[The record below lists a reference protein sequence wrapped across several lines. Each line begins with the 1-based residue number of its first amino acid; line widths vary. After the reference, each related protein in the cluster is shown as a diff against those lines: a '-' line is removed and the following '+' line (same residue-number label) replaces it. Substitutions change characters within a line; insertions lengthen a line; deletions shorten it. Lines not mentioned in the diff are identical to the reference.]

1 MNCIILIN
9 NSMKRTCYTL
19 SCYSLENDTN
29 FDRRIAE
36 LAEDDCYAR
45 KVHMLSCT
53 IGIRTHTALALV
65 VETGDFHRFQK
76 AEQYASFL
84 GLVPGERSS
93 SDNQNR
99 LSITKAGN
107 SHLRRLLT

>member
-1 MNCIILIN
+1 M
-9 NSMKRTCYTL
+9 
-19 SCYSLENDTN
+19 
-29 FDRRIAE
+29 
-36 LAEDDCYAR
+36 
-45 KVHMLSCT
+45 

-76 AEQYASFL
+76 PEQYASFL
-84 GLVPGERSS
+84 GLVLGERSS

-107 SHLRRLLT
+107 SHLRLLLTEAAQCCCHSRSEGVGMLYMGYDDGAYGLKMGVE